1 MPGLLS
7 LFSEP
12 CCSVV
17 KLRAPLH
24 HRAQGS
30 HQALGPGPALGA
42 VQPPVQADVDH
53 RLHVH
58 LKTRAGRRQF
68 RRFLYAVRSAS
79 ALGSAAEGGV
89 GFRRSSI
96 LQEKILLRG
105 IR

>member
-30 HQALGPGPALGA
+30 HQALGPGPALRA

-58 LKTRAGRRQF
+58 LETRAGRRQF
-68 RRFLYAVRSAS
+68 RRFPYSVLPAS
-79 ALGSAAEGGV
+79 APGSAAEGRV